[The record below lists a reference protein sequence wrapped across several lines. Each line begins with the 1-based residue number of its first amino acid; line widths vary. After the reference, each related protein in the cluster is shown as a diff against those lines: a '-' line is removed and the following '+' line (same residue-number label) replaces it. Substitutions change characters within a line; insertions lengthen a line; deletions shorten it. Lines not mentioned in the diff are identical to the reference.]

1 MVVNTFKIEAMLP
14 WRSKP
19 VRQLVRAARVLYGK
33 PLFDHVYYD
42 VPGDSSEPRLGLARL
57 LVRAVSGVR
66 RELLVVQRLELA
78 EHRSTA
84 PLPPSPNVI

>member
-1 MVVNTFKIEAMLP
+1 VVVNTFKIEAMLP

-19 VRQLVRAARVLYGK
+19 IWQLVRAARVLYGK